1 MAVRLSICVA
11 PQGRWLHP
19 KCGRQHP
26 LAQSGMAPVPQ
37 VFAFDE
43 LVPQIELPEVT
54 PAPSREGPR
63 RSRVKAN
70 FVRQSGRGTVR
81 LELPSEL
88 TPQDVHSMLATM
100 RSTLR

>member
-1 MAVRLSICVA
+1 MCS
-11 PQGRWLHP
+11 PHF
-19 KCGRQHP
+19 
-26 LAQSGMAPVPQ
+26 LAQSGVAPVLQ

-43 LVPQIELPEVT
+43 LAPQIELPEAT

-70 FVRQSGRGTVR
+70 FVRQSGRGTAR
-81 LELPSEL
+81 PELPSEL
-88 TPQDVHSMLATM
+88 TPQDVHSMLSTM

>member
-1 MAVRLSICVA
+1 MCGPQHYLAESGVA
-11 PQGRWLHP
+11 PVL
-19 KCGRQHP
+19 
-26 LAQSGMAPVPQ
+26 Q

-43 LVPQIELPEVT
+43 LAPQTELPEAT
-54 PAPSREGPR
+54 SARDREGPR

-70 FVRQSGRGTVR
+70 FVRQSARGTVR